1 MLKSV
6 DNSPKMIIIVDN
18 STKTPKSPYYLYY
31 RKYRKRGN
39 NMRNVQ
45 KTADKGRAIIKKRNR
60 LDLTNEELNQFYEA
74 FNEKASK
81 NGVCNALLNT
91 IDDAYKMG
99 IAVGMRN
106 A

>member
-1 MLKSV
+1 MV
-6 DNSPKMIIIVDN
+6 IIVDS
-18 STKTPKSPYYLYY
+18 STKSPYYLYY
-31 RKYRKRGN
+31 RKTRKRGN
-39 NMRNVQ
+39 NMRDVK
-45 KTADKGRAIIKKRNR
+45 KTANKGRAIIKKRNR
-60 LDLTNEELNQFYEA
+60 LDLTNDELNQFYEA